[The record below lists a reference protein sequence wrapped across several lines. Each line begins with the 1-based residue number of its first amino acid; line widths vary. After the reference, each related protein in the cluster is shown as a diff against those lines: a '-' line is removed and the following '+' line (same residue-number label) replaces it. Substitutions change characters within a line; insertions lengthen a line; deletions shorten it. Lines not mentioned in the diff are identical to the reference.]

1 MKEREE
7 DFTQLQTLLRLKRYE
22 TPPPGNVETFLY
34 EFHRRQ
40 RAELVRRPLWR
51 IALDRLENLLPVPV
65 FAAAPRLAYAG
76 AGVVALSLV
85 GVGVLS
91 HGNGDGSKP
100 TMAQVLNSSGSAPAS
115 LNAAPARNEN
125 RVAAANRRAP
135 INLAPSS
142 ASVRFVDADN
152 DLDSDPRFSTVPS
165 PRLNAAATTRRD
177 DNALRPRYVL
187 ESQPARYEPRSSTF

>member
-51 IALDRLENLLPVPV
+51 IALDRLENLLPTPVPT
-65 FAAAPRLAYAG
+65 ASPRLAYAG
-76 AGVVALSLV
+76 ACVVALSLA

-91 HGNGDGSKP
+91 HGGSKP
-100 TMAQVLNSSGSAPAS
+100 TVAQVLSNNAPAS
-115 LNAAPARNEN
+115 QNAAPARNEN